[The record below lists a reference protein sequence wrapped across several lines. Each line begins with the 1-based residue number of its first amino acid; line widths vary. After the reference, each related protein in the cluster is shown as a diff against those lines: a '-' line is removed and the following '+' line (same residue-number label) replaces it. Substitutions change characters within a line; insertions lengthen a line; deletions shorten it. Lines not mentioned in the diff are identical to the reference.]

1 MRGPDVKHAEPKPG
15 AEAAPPIAARP
26 PDALA
31 RYADP
36 GFSAWLGRADG
47 PARAQAVHQL
57 QRTVGNRRTGE
68 LLAAATPGRPLLQR
82 NPIAGAAGAIE
93 VVAGLAQTAS
103 FAGDAI
109 NYSSGGL
116 SYTSP
121 TAQRLSEQTQPRK
134 ALYRTECLWMAS
146 LSDDFEILPVL
157 APAADAHFDIE
168 WEGNDYG
175 EIGAARVRLN
185 LDKSE
190 KFSWSSGTV
199 HFDVAQNLVQEGGDR
214 RSWQMHWIYEG
225 TYDPFGSGEID
236 FQGKFA
242 IDAFGNFIPLEHE
255 SHQRSTF
262 NVECEVVP
270 GTKLPTKP
278 VPPLP
283 KGPAGA
289 PAGGDED

>member
-1 MRGPDVKHAEPKPG
+1 MRGPDVEHAESEPQAHAP
-15 AEAAPPIAARP
+15 APPVAARP
-26 PDALA
+26 PAALA
-31 RYADP
+31 RSADP
-36 GFSAWLGRADG
+36 AFSAWLGRADG
-47 PARAQAVHQL
+47 PARAQAVNQL

-68 LLAAATPGRPLLQR
+68 LLAAARGGPRLQR
-82 NPIAGAAGAIE
+82 HPLGAAVGAVE

-109 NYSSGGL
+109 NYASGGL

-121 TAQRLSEQTQPRK
+121 TAQRLSEHTQPLK
-134 ALYRTECLWMAS
+134 AQYRTECLWMAS
-146 LSDDFEILPVL
+146 LSGDYEVLPVL

-185 LDKSE
+185 LGKSE

-199 HFDVAQNLVQEGGDR
+199 HFDVAQNLVQKGGDR
-214 RSWQMHWIYEG
+214 RSWQMHWTYEG

-242 IDAFGNFIPLEHE
+242 IDAFGNFISLEHE

-262 NVECEVVP
+262 KTECAVVA
-270 GTKLPTKP
+270 GGNLPTKP

-283 KGPAGA
+283 KG
-289 PAGGDED
+289 AGGASAEADD